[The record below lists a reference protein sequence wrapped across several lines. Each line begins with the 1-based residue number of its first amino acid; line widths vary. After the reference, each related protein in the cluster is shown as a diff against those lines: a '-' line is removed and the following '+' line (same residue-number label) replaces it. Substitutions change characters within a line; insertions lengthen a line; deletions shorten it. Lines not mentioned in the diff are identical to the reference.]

1 MMNLHR
7 LPNALQGEK
16 PVLFLRRH
24 WVELVHITL
33 YLIALIAVPILIFIG
48 LKMVGVEPLQ
58 DPLLEPFVVVG
69 GSIYAFFV
77 LIIFLTQ
84 FTDYYLDTWIVTTER
99 VINIEQHGLFSR
111 LVSELH
117 LNEIQDVTSETK
129 GFLETFL
136 TYGDVY
142 IQSAATRER
151 FNFRNVDNPDYVKEV
166 IIRLVQEDKVRHP
179 VDVPATPI
187 PTAITPPRTI

>member
-1 MMNLHR
+1 MMNLHQ

-24 WVELVHITL
+24 WIEVLVIFL
-33 YLIALIAVPILIFIG
+33 YFIALAGIPFLLLFG
-48 LKMVGVEPLQ
+48 MQYVGITPFQ
-58 DPLLEPFVVVG
+58 DPLLAPFAIVAA
-69 GSIYAFFV
+69 SIYTMFILV
-77 LIIFLTQ
+77 IFITQ

-99 VINIEQHGLFSR
+99 IINIEQKGLFSR

-117 LNEIQDVTSETK
+117 LNEIQDVTSETH

-142 IQSAATRER
+142 IQSAGQTGR
-151 FNFRNVDNPDYVKEV
+151 FNFKNVDNPDYVKEI
-166 IIRLVQEDKVRHP
+166 IIRLTQEDKVRHP
-179 VDVPATPI
+179 VDHPATPMPATI
-187 PTAITPPRTI
+187 EPPRQ